1 MERGTNA
8 GYCTSSTYFFVL
20 YIFSFV
26 FSLSCP
32 WILLLLSSLLA
43 TWKLGSQKHRTA
55 GWSMHLPYFT
65 LVRSFWAASF
75 APSLR
80 VAWLIFDF
88 LPASLKVGWD
98 IQVGLARILSHPS
111 LHVSV
116 VFITVSALM
125 LVFLFRPLVSHSS
138 LSTSGKTTTIQHPPF
153 QLLSQVVRTLPPPDS
168 IDSTRSHDILDCAI

>member
-32 WILLLLSSLLA
+32 WILLPLSSLVRLR
-43 TWKLGSQKHRTA
+43 KLGSQKHRTA

-98 IQVGLARILSHPS
+98 IRSGSYPQSSFTPCLRRLYHCLGPNACFSFSPSCLSLQS
-111 LHVSV
+111 LHLRENDDHPASTIPAAVSSC
-116 VFITVSALM
+116 THSPSA
-125 LVFLFRPLVSHSS
+125 R
-138 LSTSGKTTTIQHPPF
+138 QH
-153 QLLSQVVRTLPPPDS
+153 
-168 IDSTRSHDILDCAI
+168 